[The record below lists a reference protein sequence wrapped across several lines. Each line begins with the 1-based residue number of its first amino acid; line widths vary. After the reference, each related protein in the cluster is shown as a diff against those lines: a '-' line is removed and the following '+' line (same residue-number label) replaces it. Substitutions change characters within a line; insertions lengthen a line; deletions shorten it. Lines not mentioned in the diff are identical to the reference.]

1 MKLILKFAVLC
12 ACLIPCLT
20 VFAQL
25 PSTQYSE
32 GVAYISGGVG
42 EEESI
47 AILSEAKQWPLMLE
61 LSQIENG
68 RGIWIFGASVKIAN
82 TQKKIIFD
90 AQADGPYIL
99 INIEPG
105 EYILQASY
113 QDVEQKRAL
122 SIKAGQPQKA
132 SVFWK

>member
-1 MKLILKFAVLC
+1 MKLVLKFVVLC
-12 ACLIPCLT
+12 ACLMPYFKVI
-20 VFAQL
+20 AQL

-42 EEESI
+42 EEESV
-47 AILSEAKQWPLMLE
+47 AILSEAKQWPLILE

-68 RGIWIFGASVKIAN
+68 RGVWIFGARIKIAN
-82 TQKKIIFD
+82 TKQKVIFD

-99 INIEPG
+99 INIDPG
-105 EYILQASY
+105 EYVLQASY
-113 QDVEQKRAL
+113 EGVEQKRAL
-122 SIKAGQPQKA
+122 AIKSGQPQKL